1 MASFTDIIP
10 QFNPYVQQLPV
21 EAMVQVG
28 MDKQKRYDEGIQ
40 KIQSQ
45 IDEVGGMDI
54 YKPIHRMY
62 LQSKLNELGNNLK
75 LVAGG
80 DFSNFQLVNS
90 VGGMIGQVVKDPVV
104 KNAYASTQLLRKQQG
119 YMEEAKKTGKSSPEN
134 EWWFMNEIDRWQN
147 DPDLMK
153 SFTGEYIQYRDVDK
167 KLRDVASKIK
177 EMEKSVDIPYQRNA
191 DGSYILD
198 KNGKPVVD
206 DAMLRIKVKGTP
218 AEKILNNFYSS
229 LDEGDKRQLM
239 ITGNYHYKNASKA
252 TFQNDI
258 IGTYD
263 GQKKALADNLSKLA
277 VELKTND
284 KLTSAQRAEVEAA
297 INRGVDKIND
307 GFFEK
312 EAAVKIDEID
322 KVNNLDDFKY
332 RLYTQKYLTGL
343 AQDLSNQSYTEEIL
357 SNPYAQMNMEK
368 KKLEFQVNRAKQ
380 EHSEFLMSHAL
391 SAERLNFEKFK
402 WKTEQDQKTAE
413 DNALKPKTQYGGL
426 GTNAA
431 PPMVSDL
438 EKYIDDTKKQM
449 DGLKVSAGPELFPTI
464 KGKDGKPLTGGVLL
478 KAQQDALDALVDK
491 YIANPTSIKDND
503 EREFVEQMRG
513 LQLKQVQQGNLY
525 TEVTKIDKVTDEALN
540 KALGGIGGVNFPD
553 GKPIYSAADLYKA
566 QSILQNFRTVVTTG
580 YSATAMGPA
589 TISDIRTDAEGYLKS
604 LPSNLKGLGRT
615 LLKWNSGQKLN
626 ATEKVIADRSQKIFM
641 DFRERGNSIVINGMK
656 AQSDYLAKN
665 MPEVQVTSG
674 TLNMDNKA
682 TAKNV
687 EYLIGNATRFYDQ
700 FGSLDVENPNDFSP
714 STVSKMRIGE
724 GSKEIRYV
732 AERNYD
738 GSGKLIM
745 YDKDNKKQIIP
756 LNQSDLM
763 TYFPDVAKSSFMT
776 GVKYDI
782 MSSSGR
788 TTNTIGRENPVGARY
803 SGYDIGGLRYSQYAP
818 RVRVDIEGA
827 KGNNGGEGDRF
838 QVRLYAFDGTTWK
851 NDILNQQGHISATGV
866 EDILSQIGPLT
877 VEEVLRKK

>member
-54 YKPIHRMY
+54 YKPVHRMY

-449 DGLKVSAGPELFPTI
+449 DGLKASAGPELFPTI

-503 EREFVEQMRG
+503 ERTFVEQMRG

>member
-28 MDKQKRYDEGIQ
+28 MEKQKRYDEGIQ

-45 IDEVGGMDI
+45 IDEIGGMDI
-54 YKPIHRMY
+54 YKPVHRMY

-75 LVAGG
+75 LVAAG

-104 KNAYASTQLLRKQQG
+104 KNAYESTQLLRKQQG
-119 YMEEAKKTGKSSPEN
+119 YMEEAKKAGKSSPEN
-134 EWWFMNEIDRWQN
+134 EWWFMNEIERWQN

-153 SFTGEYIQYRDVDK
+153 KFSGEYIQYTDVDK

-177 EMEKSVDIPYQRNA
+177 DMEKSVDIPYVRDASGNVVLGA
-191 DGSYILD
+191 DG
-198 KNGKPVVD
+198 KPMID

-229 LDEGDKRQLM
+229 LNETDKRQLM
-239 ITGNYHYKNASKA
+239 ITGSYHYRNASKA

-258 IGTYD
+258 ISTYD
-263 GQKKALADNLSKLA
+263 SQKKALADNLSKLA
-277 VELKTND
+277 VELRTNT
-284 KLTSAQRAEVEAA
+284 KLTSAQRAEIEAA

-322 KVNNLDDFKY
+322 RVQNLDDFKY
-332 RLYTQKYLTGL
+332 RVYTQKYLTGL

-368 KKLEFQVNRAKQ
+368 KKLEFQVNRARQ
-380 EHSEFLMSHAL
+380 EHDEFLMSHAINKD
-391 SAERLNFEKFK
+391 RLDFEKFK
-402 WKTEQDQKTAE
+402 WKTEQSEKAAE
-413 DNALKPKTQYGGL
+413 KAGLAPKTQYGGL
-426 GTNAA
+426 GTGAE
-431 PPMVSDL
+431 PPMVGDL
-438 EKYIDDTKKQM
+438 EKFMEDTKKQM
-449 DGLKVSAGPELFPTI
+449 AGLKTTAGPELFPI
-464 KGKDGKPLTGGVLL
+464 LKGKDGKPLTGGALL
-478 KAQQDALDALVDK
+478 EAQQKALDALVDK

-503 EREFVEQMRG
+503 EREFVEQMRA
-513 LQLKQVQQGNLY
+513 LQLKQIQQGNLY
-525 TEVTKIDKVTDEALN
+525 TEVTKIDKITNDNLE
-540 KALGGIGGVNFPD
+540 KELGGFGGVN
-553 GKPIYSAADLYKA
+553 YSNGTTLYTAADLYKA
-566 QSILQNFRTVVTTG
+566 YSMLQNFRSISSTGVSPTTG
-580 YSATAMGPA
+580 IPGKTTVS
-589 TISDIRTDAEGYLKS
+589 TDEAAYLNS

-615 LLKWNSGQKLN
+615 LLKWNAGQPLT
-626 ATEKVIADRSQKIFM
+626 ATEKIVGERSQKIFM
-641 DFRERGNSIVINGMK
+641 KFKERANTIVANGMK
-656 AQSDYLAKN
+656 AQSDYLATN

-674 TLNMDNKA
+674 TLNMDNKV

-687 EYLIGNATRFYDQ
+687 EYLIGNATRFYDE
-700 FGSLDVENPNDFSP
+700 FGYLDQQNPNDFSP

-724 GSKEIRYV
+724 GAKEVRYV

-738 GSGKLIM
+738 GTGRLIM
-745 YDKDNKKQIIP
+745 YDKDNNKQIIP
-756 LNQSDLM
+756 LNQSDLV
-763 TYFPDVAKSSFMT
+763 TYFPEVAKSSFMT
-776 GVKYDI
+776 NVKYDI
-782 MSSSGR
+782 MSSPGR
-788 TTNTIGRENPVGARY
+788 TTNTIGRENPIGARY
-803 SGYDIGGLRYSQYAP
+803 SGYDISGLRFSQYAP

-851 NDILNQQGHISATGV
+851 NSVLNQQGHVGAAGV
-866 EDILSQIGPLT
+866 EDILSQIGPVT
-877 VEEVLRKK
+877 VEEVLSQK

>member
-54 YKPIHRMY
+54 YKPVHRMY

-449 DGLKVSAGPELFPTI
+449 DGLKVSAGPELFPII

-503 EREFVEQMRG
+503 ERTFVEQMRG

>member
-54 YKPIHRMY
+54 YKPVHRMY

-503 EREFVEQMRG
+503 ERTFVEQMRG

-525 TEVTKIDKVTDEALN
+525 TEVTKIDKVTNEALN
-540 KALGGIGGVNFPD
+540 QALGGIGGVNFPD

-566 QSILQNFRTVVTTG
+566 QSMLQNFRTVVTTG

-626 ATEKVIADRSQKIFM
+626 ATEKVIADRAQKIFM
-641 DFRERGNSIVINGMK
+641 DFRERGNSIVMNGMK

-700 FGSLDVENPNDFSP
+700 FGSLDVENPDDFSP

-782 MSSSGR
+782 MSSPGR

>member
-153 SFTGEYIQYRDVDK
+153 SFTGEYVQYTDVDK

-177 EMEKSVDIPYQRNA
+177 EIEKSVDIPYQRNA
-191 DGSYILD
+191 DGSYVLD
-198 KNGKPVVD
+198 KNGKPIVD

-229 LDEGDKRQLM
+229 LNETDKRQLM
-239 ITGNYHYKNASKA
+239 ITGSYHYKNASKA

-322 KVNNLDDFKY
+322 KVKNLDDFKY

-357 SNPYAQMNMEK
+357 NNPYAQMNMEK

-413 DNALKPKTQYGGL
+413 ENALKPKTQYGGL

-438 EKYIDDTKKQM
+438 EKYMDDTKKQI
-449 DGLKVSAGPELFPTI
+449 DGLKVSAGPELFPII

-478 KAQQDALDALVDK
+478 KAQQDALDTLVDK

-525 TEVTKIDKVTDEALN
+525 TEVTKIDKVTNEALN
-540 KALGGIGGVNFPD
+540 KELGGMGGVNRKD
-553 GKPIYSAADLYKA
+553 GGTLYSAADLYKA
-566 QSILQNFRTVVTTG
+566 QSMLQNFRTVSTNISPTTFTP
-580 YSATAMGPA
+580 SST
-589 TISDIRTDAEGYLKS
+589 TVSTDEEGYLKS
-604 LPSNLKGLGRT
+604 LPSNLRSLGRT
-615 LLKWNSGQKLN
+615 ILKSNSGQKLN
-626 ATEKVIADRSQKIFM
+626 ESEKIIADRAQTIFM
-641 DFRERGNSIVINGMK
+641 KFRDRGNSIVMNGMK

-700 FGSLDVENPNDFSP
+700 FGSLDTDNPDDFSP
-714 STVSKMRIGE
+714 SVISNMRSGE
-724 GSKEIRYV
+724 GSKELRYI

-738 GSGKLIM
+738 GSGKLIV
-745 YDKDNKKQIIP
+745 YDKNNKKQTIP

-782 MSSSGR
+782 MSSPGR
-788 TTNTIGRENPVGARY
+788 TTNIIGRENPVGARY

-827 KGNNGGEGDRF
+827 KGNNGGDGDRF
-838 QVRLYAFDGTTWK
+838 QVRLYAFDGNTWK
-851 NDILNQQGHISATGV
+851 HDILNQQGHVGAAGV